1 MKSLFSKAV
10 IVFMSLA
17 AVLDAGHR
25 RSADAAEPKKEI
37 DLSHQVEASLAR
49 YRDDIEHRRERGLI
63 LMTVDDLVIPV
74 ARSSLQDWLAIRIL
88 GGDDPD
94 KVIAELRDL
103 MSRQEELAKEAL
115 SHVEHVRETPSAAM
129 WIAAMSAIMT
139 FDAVSLSIAEASV
152 EPAEIEPGK
161 SVRLRAVY
169 WARRIANTGV
179 KIQEKITI
187 TGPGTAP
194 VVSSAERS
202 LTEFQHGDGGAG
214 TMDGACRPELEI
226 VAKTPGKYT
235 CQIEIS
241 ASGAQTVTRTVSF
254 TVKGPLNADAITVTP
269 GRGNAVWR
277 RSEAQVDPRLNF
289 DKPFVYEGVNCG
301 FDQQKM
307 TATSFSAAVRRT
319 GKDGKPYREI
329 NWNIKFGSPPSELRA
344 GQVVE
349 ISASGSAGGN
359 LWDQQFMWH
368 GGDWKIN
375 EGGKWEVVHTSIAAP
390 DIPRGFGVGKWS
402 STTEVRQ
409 ADARFRLTVPDN
421 PPDKF
426 SVYFSM
432 PNVGSAVYTYEK
444 QRDGAGPVVGGA
456 GQGGAGPGTGEPPQP
471 PVIRNVAGGGGQAT
485 DPVGGLSARL
495 QSETITIRA
504 GEVSVP
510 CGIYVSGWRGNSSDR
525 VEVVIG
531 TQGLSGA
538 LEINPSI
545 VVFPG
550 STSEATGNMDRK
562 EYYFSE
568 FWRGAP
574 NAPEGTTLVPIIVRQ
589 RGAGQVR
596 LTLRVNVIPRT
607 LPGTAATR
615 GGATQGGG
623 GAAGGGGNV
632 SIGGARTVRPAEDE
646 RVGVTRGEG
655 RPGDPDRPGRPGR
668 VISDVSGRTAMVR
681 VGENASVTQRLFAAE
696 SVWLA
701 RLGGYSD
708 AGSNST
714 DEQDHLRWADG
725 KSDERVGQGLV
736 EKFLTQFDRQA
747 ANGHESACRFYAAA
761 SARLAGYGVDLGDP
775 GSNSEDQE
783 SHLRW
788 ARDQTAAKLREAMA
802 EKLRALLRGVQR
814 ESIRR

>member
-1 MKSLFSKAV
+1 MKSFFSKAV
-10 IVFMSLA
+10 VVCMTLA
-17 AVLDAGHR
+17 AMLDPGHR
-25 RSADAAEPKKEI
+25 RSANAAEPKKEM
-37 DLSHQVEASLAR
+37 DARDQMEASLAR
-49 YRDDIEHRRERGLI
+49 YRDDIEHRRERELI
-63 LMTVDDLVIPV
+63 LMRVDGLVIPIP
-74 ARSSLQDWLAIRIL
+74 RSSLQNSLAVRIL
-88 GGDDPD
+88 GGEDPD
-94 KVIAELRDL
+94 KVMAELRDL
-103 MSRQEELAKEAL
+103 MSRQEELAREAL
-115 SHVEHVRETPSAAM
+115 RSVESGRETLPAAM
-129 WIAAMSAIMT
+129 WIAGMAAIMT
-139 FDAVSLSIAEASV
+139 FDAVSLSITEASV
-152 EPAEIEPGK
+152 EPAEIEPGQ
-161 SVRLRAVY
+161 SARLRAVY

-179 KIQEKITI
+179 KIQEKVTI

-194 VVSSAERS
+194 VISSAERS
-202 LTEFQHGDGGAG
+202 LTEFQHGAGAAG
-214 TMDGACRPELEI
+214 SMDGACRPELEI

-241 ASGAQTVTRTVSF
+241 ASGARTVTRTVSF
-254 TVKGPLNADAITVTP
+254 TVKGTAAVGATTITP
-269 GRGNAVWR
+269 GRGDAVWR
-277 RSEAQVDPRLNF
+277 RGEAEVDPRLTF

-301 FDQQKM
+301 FNRQKM
-307 TATSFSAAVRRT
+307 TASSFSAADYRT

-329 NWNIKFGSPPSELRA
+329 NWTIQFGSPPSEFRA
-344 GQVVE
+344 GQVIELSV
-349 ISASGSAGGN
+349 SGSAGGG

-375 EGGKWEVVHTSIAAP
+375 EGGKWELVHTSIAAAE
-390 DIPRGFGVGKWS
+390 IPRGFGVGKYS
-402 STTEVRQ
+402 GTAEVRQ
-409 ADARFRLTVPDN
+409 ADARFRLTVPDD

-432 PNVGSAVYTYEK
+432 PNVGSAIYTYEK
-444 QRDGAGPVVGGA
+444 KGGAAGPVVGGV
-456 GQGGAGPGTGEPPQP
+456 GAGGGDPPQP
-471 PVIRNVAGGGGQAT
+471 PVIRNVGGGGGQAT

-495 QSETITIRA
+495 QSETITVRA

-510 CGIYVSGWRGNSSDR
+510 CGIYVSGWRGNTSDR

-531 TQGLSGA
+531 TQGPSGA
-538 LEINPSI
+538 LEVNPSI

-568 FWRGAP
+568 FWRAAP
-574 NAPEGTTLVPIIVRQ
+574 NALEGTTLVPIVVRQ

-607 LPGTAATR
+607 LPGTATTR

-632 SIGGARTVRPAEDE
+632 STGGARIVRPAEEE
-646 RVGVTRGEG
+646 RVGVTRGER
-655 RPGDPDRPGRPGR
+655 RPGDPDRQGRTGR
-668 VISDVSGRTAMVR
+668 VTSDVSGRTGMAR
-681 VGENASVTQRLFAAE
+681 VGDNASITQRVFAAE

-714 DEQDHLRWADG
+714 DEQDHLRWAET

-747 ANGHESACRFYAAA
+747 ANGHESACQFYAAA
-761 SARLAGYGVDLGDP
+761 SARLAHYGVDLGDP
-775 GSNSEDQE
+775 GSNLENQE

-788 ARDQTAAKLREAMA
+788 ARDQTAAKLREAVA
-802 EKLRALLRGVQR
+802 EKLRILLKGLQQ
-814 ESIRR
+814 EPFRR